1 MKRLKQRLDS
11 LPSHVAFIM
20 DGNGT
25 WAKRRGLPRNF
36 GHKMGAERLVNLVYY
51 ANDLNIKYMTV
62 YAFSTENWKRPK
74 EEVDFLMELP
84 IEFIEKHKDEML
96 KRNIKVS
103 LIGRRVNIKPELLK
117 KINDIEEESINNTG
131 LHFIIAF
138 DYGAQ
143 NEIVRAVN
151 KVIADNKSVINEE
164 DFANYLDTKGIPN
177 VDLLI
182 RTSGQIRLSN
192 FMLWQIAYSELIF
205 TKTLWPSFKISN
217 FNKALKEYS
226 KRTRRYGG
234 LEWKKD

>member
-117 KINDIEEESINNTG
+117 KINDIEEELINNTG

-234 LEWKKD
+234 LE

>member
-234 LEWKKD
+234 LE